1 MKTLFIVSS
10 LLCSTAPAF
19 CQASWTY
26 RVGFVLNDKNGQP
39 LRDDDL
45 KSGTYKVFVCG
56 GGSDSGA
63 RTLDYAASLGI
74 FYATGGAIATVVS
87 IGLINGRDTT
97 IVSLPVGSER
107 FILTTWPT
115 TTGKYVINRAGVD
128 EVEMTKARMMYPTRL
143 NGNDTSLYSLAILDW
158 DKYRLSQADAIR
170 YFWKQFFAHSKP
182 LKPLTH

>member
-1 MKTLFIVSS
+1 MKILLIVAA

-26 RVGFVLNDKNGQP
+26 HVGFVLNDKNGQP

-45 KSGTYKVFVCG
+45 KSGAYNVFVCG

-115 TTGKYVINRAGVD
+115 TTGKYVINRTGIY
-128 EVEMTKARMMYPTRL
+128 EVEMSKARMMYPTWL
-143 NGNDTSLYSLAILDW
+143 DGNDTALYSLAILDW
-158 DKYRLSQADAIR
+158 GKYRFNQADAIR
-170 YFWKQFFAHSKP
+170 YSWKQFFKHSKP
-182 LKPLTH
+182 LKPLVH